1 MIRRNG
7 GSQMQLTAGTYGCCG
22 LFCLIL
28 GSLGWNLVPGPS
40 AEADLDTIV
49 KSRPAHQ
56 SGPADDA
63 TSIARTTP
71 IGTQS
76 DDDFEPL
83 FVDWEK
89 PEVAIL
95 ITGRQHGYI
104 EPCGCSGLDQAKGG
118 LIRRHALINDLE
130 GRKWSV
136 VKLDLGDQIQR
147 SGPQAL
153 IKLESTYEALTQIM
167 KYDVIG
173 LGAGELRID
182 SFEYLRL
189 LMDWGKSPAESPFVS
204 ANASVFDDTNILPY
218 RVIEKNGRRIG
229 VTSVVSQRH
238 FAGQGDLVAEGRDM
252 KILPPEAALAKVLP
266 KLTAEKC
273 DAMILLAFVSE
284 RESQEL
290 AQKFPQFDFIVN
302 EGVEGEPVGDLQPI
316 QVGNRTVNLV
326 QMGYK
331 SMFAG
336 VIGIYAD
343 RQKPVRYQKIT
354 LDHRFQDTA
363 EMKDSFKR
371 YQDAL
376 ERQGLM
382 DLIPNPAPHPTGYQY
397 VGSKV
402 CADCH
407 DAEYTVWA
415 EGTDAWKAEHP
426 GKVGPHSRATLDLVE
441 PGERTWVKRH
451 HDPECLSCHVTGWNP
466 QQYFAYESGYL
477 NLEKHTELH
486 GSGCENCHGPGSRH
500 VALENGAA
508 AMPGEKDV
516 VLSRLRVT
524 KEESKDRLCVIC
536 HDLDNSP
543 NFDFEKYWPYI
554 EHGSN

>member
-7 GSQMQLTAGTYGCCG
+7 GNQMQLTVGTYGCG
-22 LFCLIL
+22 ALLGVIM
-28 GSLGWNLVPGPS
+28 GSLGWHLVTDQPS
-40 AEADLDTIV
+40 RATVDQV
-49 KSRPAHQ
+49 VNSRLAQHTVDHEHLT
-56 SGPADDA
+56 SSSRAASEDA
-63 TSIARTTP
+63 R
-71 IGTQS
+71 S

-83 FVDWEK
+83 FVEWEK
-89 PEVAIL
+89 PDVAIL
-95 ITGRQHGYI
+95 LTGRQHGYI

-130 GRKWSV
+130 GRGWSV
-136 VKLDLGDQIQR
+136 LKLDLGDQIQR

-153 IKLESTYEALTQIM
+153 IKLESTYEALTKVM
-167 KYDVIG
+167 KYDVVG

-189 LMDWGKSPAESPFVS
+189 LMDWGKSPEESPFVS
-204 ANASVFDDTNILPY
+204 ANASVYEDPNILAY
-218 RVIEKNGRRIG
+218 RVVEKNGRRIG
-229 VTSVVSQRH
+229 ITSVVSQRH
-238 FAGQGDLVAEGRDM
+238 FAGQGDLTAPDRDT
-252 KILPPEAALAKVLP
+252 KILAPEVALAKVLP
-266 KLTAEKC
+266 KLSAEKC

-302 EGVEGEPVGDLQPI
+302 EGVEGEPVGHLQPI

-343 RQKPVRYQKIT
+343 PQKPVRYQKIT
-354 LDHRFQDTA
+354 LDHRFQDTP

-382 DLIPNPAPHPTGYQY
+382 ELIPKPSPHPSGYQY

-407 DAEYTVWA
+407 DAEYDVWA

-466 QQYFAYESGYL
+466 QQYFAYESGFL
-477 NLEKHTELH
+477 DMQKHTELH

-500 VALENGAA
+500 VALENGEA
-508 AMPGEKDV
+508 AMPGEKDL